1 MPDLHSIPVIGRAD
15 ELQVLRS
22 HFAGLLKGQGSAVCI
37 AGETGHGKTS
47 LLEAFAQEC
56 RDAEPRLVVL
66 NAVCQ
71 QPLGALRIGE
81 VQPLYPFRHIM
92 EQLGREDSDTAKKKL
107 YQSIGMTVLATLP
120 LVGEVFYA
128 AKEIARD
135 LREFK
140 RDNKHEKDKV
150 VKFSSRRLVDEY
162 VVAIERMA
170 AHHPLMVLLDDMQW
184 SDAQSTQVLAALVQI
199 LKKIPVMILVAYR
212 ESELR
217 SIAHPLLP
225 VVETGLAEGTIASRI
240 ELRAF
245 AEEDMRLC
253 SRAYLPGYRSNEP
266 FERWLVDH
274 SGGVPGI
281 VVEYL
286 RYFRTHPP
294 FDDKGKFS
302 EQVETGGFIPA
313 TVNALFAAALEQLSE
328 EDRTLLGLA
337 SVEGRECT
345 VFVLAQLLNTDVLT
359 AVRKL
364 RSLQQRT
371 GILRSRGAE
380 LQYGVK
386 TTVYEF
392 IQALH
397 HRFFLQ
403 SLEYEERTTIHARI
417 AEILRKQYEQAE
429 TEATRES
436 IAPYL
441 AAHSGESGD
450 KETLQAMILRTAYT
464 ADRYDSENIVDYL
477 YDVHTS
483 VAVPETPAM
492 EEVNRNF
499 LSLVNTRRQEELVAS
514 PDEEAPVLR
523 FGVESYPAV
532 RGAVVEHFLAGRYAR
547 ALAAGTEFFDEHRK
561 ALVPQERIELQTL
574 LARCYSET
582 DQTDR
587 AMVMYGEALASART
601 LGNREW
607 ECLALIGLA
616 ILAWRNGDGAHMEAQ
631 LHSAVELA
639 LTLPRE
645 FQLLVSAN
653 IATLLKNIDAEE
665 ARRHSAAALRL
676 AEELNFKIFAEEAF
690 RNT

>member
-1 MPDLHSIPVIGRAD
+1 MVGRSS

-22 HFAGLLKGQGSAVCI
+22 HFARLLKGQGSALCI
-37 AGETGHGKTS
+37 SGETGHGKTS
-47 LLEAFAQEC
+47 LLEAFAEEC
-56 RDAEPRLVVL
+56 RQTEPRLVVL
-66 NAVCQ
+66 SAVCQ

-92 EQLGREDSDTAKKKL
+92 EQLAREDSDAAKKKL

-140 RDNKHEKDKV
+140 RDKNKDAA
-150 VKFSSRRLVDEY
+150 VKMVSRRIVDEY
-162 VVAIERMA
+162 AVAIERMA
-170 AHHPLMVLLDDMQW
+170 AHHPLLVLLDDMQW
-184 SDAQSTQVLAALVQI
+184 SDAQSTQVLATLAQHI
-199 LKKIPVMILVAYR
+199 KKMPVMLLVAYR
-212 ESELR
+212 ESEAR
-217 SIAHPLLP
+217 SLAHPLVQ
-225 VVETGLAEGTIASRI
+225 VVDTGIAEGHIASRF
-240 ELRAF
+240 ELQPFTEADVRQ
-245 AEEDMRLC
+245 C
-253 SRAYLPGYRSNEP
+253 SRVYLPNYRDNEQ
-266 FERWLVDH
+266 FERWLLHH
-274 SGGVPGI
+274 SGGVPGV

-286 RYFRTHPP
+286 RYFRANSP
-294 FDDKGKFS
+294 FDGKGKFS

-328 EDRTLLGLA
+328 DDRTLLALA

-359 AVRKL
+359 AVRRL

-371 GILRSRGAE
+371 GIIRSRGAE
-380 LQYGVK
+380 IQYGVK

-392 IQALH
+392 TQALH

-429 TEATRES
+429 TEVTREL

-450 KETLQAMILRTAYT
+450 RETLQAMILRAAYA
-464 ADRYDSENIVDYL
+464 ADRFDSEKIVDYL

-483 VAVPETPAM
+483 VFMPETPAM
-492 EEVNRNF
+492 EEVNKNF
-499 LSLVNTRRQEELVAS
+499 LSLVNARRQEELLADADNS
-514 PDEEAPVLR
+514 GIPSATR

-532 RGAVVEHFLAGRYAR
+532 RGAVIEHFLAGRYNG
-547 ALAAGTEFFDEHRK
+547 ALKVGMEFFEAHGQVL
-561 ALVPQERIELQTL
+561 APAEQLELQTL
-574 LARCYSET
+574 LARCCSEVG
-582 DQTDR
+582 QAER
-587 AMVMYGEALASART
+587 AEVLYGASLVLARS

-616 ILAWRNGDGAHMEAQ
+616 ILAQRSGDVPRTEER
-631 LHSAVELA
+631 LRSAVELA
-639 LTLPRE
+639 LSLPRE
-645 FQLLVSAN
+645 FQLLASAN
-653 IATLLKNIDAEE
+653 IAVLLKDADAEE
-665 ARRHSAAALRL
+665 ARRHEVAAVRL
-676 AEELNFKIFAEEAF
+676 AEELNFKVFVEEAF
-690 RNT
+690 RNV